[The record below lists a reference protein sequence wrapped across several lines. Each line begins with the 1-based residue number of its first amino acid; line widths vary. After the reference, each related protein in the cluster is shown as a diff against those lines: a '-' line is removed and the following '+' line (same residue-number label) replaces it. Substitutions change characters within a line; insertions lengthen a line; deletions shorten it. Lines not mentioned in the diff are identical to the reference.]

1 MSITIPVLYDYNNAY
16 TSQIK
21 PGLIHSRNAM
31 LTRFFERILTQRLFS
46 VYEWELPEAWDKDY
60 FLYVLWLM
68 GFIGVLNTDK
78 YGVICQQC
86 TLSGYNVYYR
96 PKEIVVSN
104 PLLRTRTLTIGE
116 DCALIKAAPDYRGAY
131 DIISYYADMMS
142 VIMEAFGINAINAKF
157 SYVFAADSQS
167 MAESFKKL
175 YDKVASGEPAA
186 VVDKKLF
193 NEDGTPRWI
202 LFDQN
207 LKQNFIG
214 KDLLECMAVIDNMF
228 CTTIGLPNANYEKR
242 ERLLVDEVNANN
254 MQTEA
259 LADVWMKTIKAGM
272 EEANRLFDLNLSI
285 KKREE
290 AYNGNS
296 DIERTAIVRP
306 GSAR

>member
-1 MSITIPVLYDYNNAY
+1 MKYI
-16 TSQIK
+16 
-21 PGLIHSRNAM
+21 R
-31 LTRFFERILTQRLFS
+31 
-46 VYEWELPEAWDKDY
+46 
-60 FLYVLWLM
+60 
-68 GFIGVLNTDK
+68 TDK

-96 PKEIVVSN
+96 PKDIIVSN

-142 VIMEAFGINAINAKF
+142 VIMESFGINAINAKF

-175 YDKVASGEPAA
+175 FDKIASGEPAA
-186 VVDKKLF
+186 VIDKKLF

-202 LFDQN
+202 LFNQN

-254 MQTEA
+254 QQTRA
-259 LADVWMKTIKAGM
+259 LAEAWLETIRKGM
-272 EEANRLFDLNLSI
+272 DEANRLFNLNLSI
-285 KKREE
+285 KLKEGVE
-290 AYNGNS
+290 NADNS
-296 DIERTAIVRP
+296 GTLPVR
-306 GSAR
+306 SDSVR